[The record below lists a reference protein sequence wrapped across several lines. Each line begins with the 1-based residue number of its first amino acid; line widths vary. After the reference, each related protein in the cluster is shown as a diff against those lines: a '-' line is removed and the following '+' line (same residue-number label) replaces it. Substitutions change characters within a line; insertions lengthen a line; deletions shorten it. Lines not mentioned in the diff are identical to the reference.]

1 MIGGERYERKGRK
14 NFNDNGNV
22 NSQNVRTRKDVPA
35 GAGRGDGAYEKAA
48 ADGSRKSGRGEQQ
61 RTAGGIKKYLQEERR
76 MYSKMGIK
84 AFQFKSIYLDLET
97 GDFRIN
103 GQNIELGTITDFK
116 LILGQAGW
124 EIEVKQNALTPMY
137 KDCSIPTL
145 EVEEG
150 N

>member
-1 MIGGERYERKGRK
+1 
-14 NFNDNGNV
+14 
-22 NSQNVRTRKDVPA
+22 
-35 GAGRGDGAYEKAA
+35 
-48 ADGSRKSGRGEQQ
+48 
-61 RTAGGIKKYLQEERR
+61 

-84 AFQFKSIYLDLET
+84 AFQFKSIYLDLDT